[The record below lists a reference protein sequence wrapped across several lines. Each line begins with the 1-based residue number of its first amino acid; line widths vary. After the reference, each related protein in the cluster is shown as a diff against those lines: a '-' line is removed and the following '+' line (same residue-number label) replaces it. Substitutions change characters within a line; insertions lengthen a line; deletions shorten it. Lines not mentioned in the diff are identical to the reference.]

1 MTAHERETVDHF
13 KARFHY
19 WDEWSSARYVRRE
32 NPYLDPEAWK
42 RDFPGTKQPEVVYG
56 TVVRYLPIE
65 NRWVALEHDEFTN
78 I

>member
-1 MTAHERETVDHF
+1 
-13 KARFHY
+13 
-19 WDEWSSARYVRRE
+19 
-32 NPYLDPEAWK
+32 
-42 RDFPGTKQPEVVYG
+42 VVYG